1 MTVHCRRD
9 DSELPAKK
17 RKTFETNIF
26 KFFLERAPISNFC
39 CATNQNN
46 PHIKY
51 VSCDRPHLLKPCG
64 KYFSWAPPIPFRNF
78 YPLAPPQPLGISISH
93 PWGGGGYGYFL
104 DSHNSLH
111 FPSPSRV
118 CRCCNSCSKINM
130 FFHSYHHTTCHP
142 LLR

>member
-1 MTVHCRRD
+1 MTVHRRRD

-51 VSCDRPHLLKPCG
+51 VLCDRPHLLKPCG
-64 KYFSWAPPIPFRNF
+64 KYVSWAPPIPFRNF
-78 YPLAPPQPLGISISH
+78 YPLVPPNPEEFPFPIH
-93 PWGGGGYGYFL
+93 GGGMGIFWNHIIVFIFL
-104 DSHNSLH
+104 LH
-111 FPSPSRV
+111 QGFAGVAIAAPKST
-118 CRCCNSCSKINM
+118 CSFTAIII
-130 FFHSYHHTTCHP
+130 
-142 LLR
+142 LLVIPCYAR

>member
-1 MTVHCRRD
+1 MTVHRRRD

-51 VSCDRPHLLKPCG
+51 VSCDRLHLLKPCG

-78 YPLAPPQPLGISISH
+78 YPLAPPPRNFHFPSV
-93 PWGGGGYGYFL
+93 GGGGMDIFWNHKIVFIFL
-104 DSHNSLH
+104 LH
-111 FPSPSRV
+111 QGFAGVVIAAPKST
-118 CRCCNSCSKINM
+118 CSFTAIII
-130 FFHSYHHTTCHP
+130 
-142 LLR
+142 LLVIPCYAR

>member
-1 MTVHCRRD
+1 MTVHHQTD
-9 DSELPAKK
+9 YSELPAKK
-17 RKTFETNIF
+17 KKTFETNIF
-26 KFFLERAPISNFC
+26 EFFRKRAPISNFC

-51 VSCDRPHLLKPCG
+51 VSCDRPHLLKPFWKIRLVG
-64 KYFSWAPPIPFRNF
+64 TPHTLLKFL
-78 YPLAPPQPLGISISH
+78 PLSPPQLLGISISY

-104 DSHNSLH
+104 ESHNSLH

-130 FFHSYHHTTCHP
+130 FFHSYHHTT
-142 LLR
+142 